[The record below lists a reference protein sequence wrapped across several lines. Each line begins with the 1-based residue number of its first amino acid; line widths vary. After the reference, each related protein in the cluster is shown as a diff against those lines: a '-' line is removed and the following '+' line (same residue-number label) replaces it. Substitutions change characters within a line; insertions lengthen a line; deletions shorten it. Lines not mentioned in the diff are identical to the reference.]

1 MGLTLAHLSTPPVLR
16 AAAVIEIEMRA
27 SARGEEVWFD
37 PIGLW
42 VPPGQTVRWVLHH
55 DVHTTTAYHPAND
68 GHSLRI
74 PEGAEPGPTFV
85 YAREILPTGVARM
98 PVGTMLLK
106 TIENGPPTDWFVHA
120 MVKRSGDFNPG
131 GTVGWEF
138 FELALTDDLEPVIL
152 WRGEG
157 PPSGHGYAAA
167 GVPDPEAI
175 PLVCNDCHSAAWM
188 TDGVLSPELVER

>member
-1 MGLTLAHLSTPPVLR
+1 MERASRLLVAATLAFGAGCAEPEP
-16 AAAVIEIEMRA
+16 AAPRDPFIALARDFEGFVEWPRFT
-27 SARGEEVWFD
+27 SAG
-37 PIGLW
+37 
-42 VPPGQTVRWVLHH
+42 
-55 DVHTTTAYHPAND
+55 TA
-68 GHSLRI
+68 I
-74 PEGAEPGPTFV
+74 PEGATPGPTFV
-85 YAREILPTGVARM
+85 YAREILPVGVARM